1 MANLDLPQG
10 ASPYGAVLSAKEYVA
25 GAAVYPGD
33 FVKMSGDGKIDPASA
48 GDALLGVALGLAAA
62 DGQRVL
68 VADHPDQRFLVQS
81 DSADID
87 VQDDIN
93 LNYNIV
99 ATAANTTYKASRM
112 ELDGDTGATTATLP
126 LKLLDINRSPK
137 NALGANVEC
146 IVAINNHQ
154 LKGGTGT
161 VGV

>member
-1 MANLDLPQG
+1 MANKDIPQG
-10 ASPYGAVLSAKEYVA
+10 ARPYGPILSAKEYVA
-25 GAAVYPGD
+25 ASAIAPGD
-33 FVKMSGDGKIDPASA
+33 FVKMKSDGKIEPAAASN
-48 GDALLGVALGLAAA
+48 ALLGVALGYAAA
-62 DGQRVL
+62 GNRVL

-81 DSADID
+81 DSADVD
-87 VQDDIN
+87 AQDDIL

-99 ATAANTTYKASRM
+99 ATASNTTYKVSRM
-112 ELDGDTGATTATLP
+112 ELDGDSGATTATLP
-126 LKLLDINRSPK
+126 LKLLDINRSPT